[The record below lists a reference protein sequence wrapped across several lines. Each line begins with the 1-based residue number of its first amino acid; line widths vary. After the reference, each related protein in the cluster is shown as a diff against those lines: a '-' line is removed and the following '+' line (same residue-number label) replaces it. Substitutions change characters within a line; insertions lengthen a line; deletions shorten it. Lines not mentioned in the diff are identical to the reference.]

1 MKYLLLIM
9 SIIFLSSCAEQ
20 VPIQECMPE
29 QSYGFWSGLWHGIIG
44 PVVFIINLFTDDYMV
59 YAVNNNGNWYDFG
72 FLFGMSISL
81 GGGGRA
87 SKRKKS

>member
-1 MKYLLLIM
+1 
-9 SIIFLSSCAEQ
+9 
-20 VPIQECMPE
+20 MPE

>member
-59 YAVNNNGNWYDFG
+59 YAVNKNGNWFDFG